1 MITLLKISWRNVWRN
16 RQRSTTMILAITA
29 GLWGGLFAASIAM
42 GLMNQRFETGIE
54 QEISHVQIHNPEYIA
69 ERNPEYNITNW
80 EELYNQLDTAE
91 VVMHYSG
98 RSLVNGMIGS
108 ANLTKGITIMGVDP
122 EKEAKTSNL
131 ENNVID
137 GKYFSNSNQPDILI
151 GRSLSDKLKIQ
162 TGSRVVLTF
171 QDLEN
176 EIVSVACRVSGI
188 FRTANTMF
196 DESNVYMRQTDLNQ
210 LLGKQN
216 IVNQI
221 AIILNDY
228 ELSQEFADKYDEKYP
243 ELTVRPW
250 LEISP
255 QMGFYYEMGM
265 AMFMII
271 LIIILLALAFGLLNT
286 MLMSVFERIRELGI
300 LMSIGMNKKRI
311 FMMILFE
318 TIFLTLTGAII
329 GMLAGH
335 FTVNILRKNGIDFA
349 AVGGDALNQY
359 GFETVVYPEL
369 SSSFYIMLT
378 VLVIFTAVATGIYP
392 AIKAIKLKP
401 AEAARTD

>member
-1 MITLLKISWRNVWRN
+1 MKTLLKISWRNVWRN
-16 RQRSTTMILAITA
+16 RQRSITMILAITA

-42 GLMNQRFETGIE
+42 GLMNQRFQTGIE
-54 QEISHVQIHNPEYIA
+54 QEISHVQIHNPDYIT
-69 ERNPEYNITNW
+69 ERNPQYYIANR
-80 EELYNQLDTAE
+80 EEIYDLLDSDD
-91 VVMHYSG
+91 VVRHYSG

-108 ANLTKGITIMGVDP
+108 ANLTRGITIMGVDP
-122 EKEAKTSNL
+122 VREANTSGL
-131 ENNVID
+131 ENNVIE
-137 GKYFSNSNQPDILI
+137 GEYFSISNQPNILI
-151 GRSLSDKLKIQ
+151 GQRLAEKLKARP
-162 TGSRVVLTF
+162 GSRVVLTF
-171 QDLEN
+171 QDIHN
-176 EIVSVACRVSGI
+176 EIVSVAGRVSGI

-196 DESNVYMRQTDLNQ
+196 DESHIYMTENELNH

-228 ELSQEFADKYDEKYP
+228 ELSQEFSDHYSERFP
-243 ELTVRPW
+243 ELTIRPW

-311 FMMILFE
+311 FSMILFE
-318 TIFLTLTGAII
+318 TIFLTLSGAVC

-335 FTVNILRKNGIDFA
+335 LTINLLKNNGINFA
-349 AVGGDALNQY
+349 SVGGDSLNQY
-359 GFETVVYPEL
+359 GFETIVYPQL
-369 SSSFYIMLT
+369 DYSMYFFLT
-378 VLVIFTAVATGIYP
+378 ILVIITAVATGIYP
-392 AIKAIKLKP
+392 ALKAIRLKP
-401 AEAARTD
+401 AEAARTE